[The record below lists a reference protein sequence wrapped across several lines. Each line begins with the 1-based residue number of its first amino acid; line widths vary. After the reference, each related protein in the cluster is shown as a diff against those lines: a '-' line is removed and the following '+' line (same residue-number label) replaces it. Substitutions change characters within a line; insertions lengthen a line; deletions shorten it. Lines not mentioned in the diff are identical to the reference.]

1 MYFVIIPH
9 LPSETS
15 NKSVIIV
22 FFVEFIDQLIDYPIN
37 RASLSENPITQVFL
51 LDHGK
56 VIIMDD
62 KFCICLRFSSFD
74 MQSKQELRSRFQ

>member
-9 LPSETS
+9 LPSDI
-15 NKSVIIV
+15 KQSVMIV

-37 RASLSENPITQVFL
+37 RASLSDNPITQVFL
-51 LDHGK
+51 LDHSK
-56 VIIMDD
+56 VIIMKDD
-62 KFCICLRFSSFD
+62 KFCICLRISSFD